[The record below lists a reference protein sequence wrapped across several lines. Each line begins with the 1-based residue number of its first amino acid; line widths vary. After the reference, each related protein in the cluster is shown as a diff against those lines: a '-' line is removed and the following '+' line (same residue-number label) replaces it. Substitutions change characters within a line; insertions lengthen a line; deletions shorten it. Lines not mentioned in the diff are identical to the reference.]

1 MDNNNEAKCMIGV
14 TMINHSPELIYPHMH
29 AGVIK
34 GRIIKHIVT
43 SVLPAAPEGCT
54 YIVRTSMDN
63 EIECVDDVIES
74 AMMCRVYLSNG
85 HVPDRFVASIE
96 VAPEFSQESF
106 YMLVEQVAS
115 ACIES
120 FE

>member
-1 MDNNNEAKCMIGV
+1 ME
-14 TMINHSPELIYPHMH
+14 TEPELIYPTLH

-34 GRIIKHIVT
+34 GRIIKRIVT
-43 SVLPAAPEGCT
+43 PMLPPTPEGCS

-74 AMMCRVYLSNG
+74 PMMCRVYLSNG
-85 HVPDRFVASIE
+85 HAPYRLVASIE